1 MVASGYFLSRPNRSA
16 YMNKIVNHLPTK
28 DLQALDAAHHM
39 HPFTENA
46 ELAKKGVKIITA
58 ADGVMLTDSDGK
70 QILDGMAGLWCVN
83 IGYGRKELAD
93 VAYAQMQ
100 QLPYYNT
107 FFQTSHVP
115 AISLSAKLAEISPA
129 GFNHTFFATGGSEA
143 NDTNIRMV
151 RHFWAAKGK
160 PNKKTIISRINGYHG
175 STMGGASLGGM
186 KGMHAQGG
194 LTIANITYICQ
205 PDWYNEG

>member
-1 MVASGYFLSRPNRSA
+1 
-16 YMNKIVNHLPTK
+16 MNKIMNHLPTA

-46 ELAKKGVKIITA
+46 DLAKKGVRIITA
-58 ADGVMLTDSDGK
+58 ADGVMLTDSDGV

-115 AISLSAKLAEISPA
+115 AISLSAKLAEVSPQ

-151 RHFWAAKGK
+151 RHYWAAKDK
-160 PNKKTIISRINGYHG
+160 PSKKIIISPLKVAG
-175 STMGGASLGGM
+175 SEVVYSNFPERSIEPPCPACSLPAPPL
-186 KGMHAQGG
+186 HQFFAPSPP
-194 LTIANITYICQ
+194 TPPAC
-205 PDWYNEG
+205 P

>member
-1 MVASGYFLSRPNRSA
+1 
-16 YMNKIVNHLPTK
+16 MNKIVNHLPTK

-58 ADGVMLTDSDGK
+58 ADGVMLTDSDGN

-115 AISLSAKLAEISPA
+115 AISLSAKLAEIS
-129 GFNHTFFATGGSEA
+129 
-143 NDTNIRMV
+143 
-151 RHFWAAKGK
+151 
-160 PNKKTIISRINGYHG
+160 
-175 STMGGASLGGM
+175 
-186 KGMHAQGG
+186 
-194 LTIANITYICQ
+194 
-205 PDWYNEG
+205 

>member
-1 MVASGYFLSRPNRSA
+1 
-16 YMNKIVNHLPTK
+16 MNKIINHLPTK

-129 GFNHTFFATGGSEA
+129 
-143 NDTNIRMV
+143 D
-151 RHFWAAKGK
+151 
-160 PNKKTIISRINGYHG
+160 
-175 STMGGASLGGM
+175 
-186 KGMHAQGG
+186 
-194 LTIANITYICQ
+194 LTILFLQRVDLRLMIQTSEWSDIFGQ
-205 PDWYNEG
+205 Q

>member
-1 MVASGYFLSRPNRSA
+1 
-16 YMNKIVNHLPTK
+16 MNKIVNHLPTK

-58 ADGVMLTDSDGK
+58 ADGVMLTDSDGN

-115 AISLSAKLAEISPA
+115 AISLSAKLAEISPE
-129 GFNHTFFATGGSEA
+129 GFNHTFFC
-143 NDTNIRMV
+143 
-151 RHFWAAKGK
+151 HW
-160 PNKKTIISRINGYHG
+160 
-175 STMGGASLGGM
+175 
-186 KGMHAQGG
+186 G
-194 LTIANITYICQ
+194 L
-205 PDWYNEG
+205 

>member
-1 MVASGYFLSRPNRSA
+1 
-16 YMNKIVNHLPTK
+16 MNKIVNHLPTK

-115 AISLSAKLAEISPA
+115 AISLSAKLAEISPE

-151 RHFWAAKGK
+151 RHYWAAKDK

-194 LTIANITYICQ
+194 LPISNILSLIHI
-205 PDWYNEG
+205 